1 MEDIYKLID
10 DINLQKL
17 ENLDSRVNEAIT
29 TDNDDALF
37 ILGETLYNFGLMP
50 QGLEVFRV
58 LSEESSDESELL
70 IYFIEGLMS
79 ENQTDEALEYL
90 SYVEP
95 SPEKLMLEADLYQQI
110 NMMEELLLINYKKH
124 LN

>member
-37 ILGETLYNFGLMP
+37 RRDTLQFWINATRFGSIP
-50 QGLEVFRV
+50 RV
-58 LSEESSDESELL
+58 IS
-70 IYFIEGLMS
+70 
-79 ENQTDEALEYL
+79 
-90 SYVEP
+90 
-95 SPEKLMLEADLYQQI
+95 QI
-110 NMMEELLLINYKKH
+110 SRRK
-124 LN
+124 

>member
-50 QGLEVFRV
+50 QVFGSISRV
-58 LSEESSDESELL
+58 IS
-70 IYFIEGLMS
+70 
-79 ENQTDEALEYL
+79 
-90 SYVEP
+90 
-95 SPEKLMLEADLYQQI
+95 QI
-110 NMMEELLLINYKKH
+110 SRRK
-124 LN
+124 

>member
-50 QGLEVFRV
+50 QGFGSIPRV
-58 LSEESSDESELL
+58 IS
-70 IYFIEGLMS
+70 
-79 ENQTDEALEYL
+79 
-90 SYVEP
+90 
-95 SPEKLMLEADLYQQI
+95 QI
-110 NMMEELLLINYKKH
+110 SRRK
-124 LN
+124 

>member
-37 ILGETLYNFGLMP
+37 ILGETLLQFWINATRFGSIP
-50 QGLEVFRV
+50 RV
-58 LSEESSDESELL
+58 IS
-70 IYFIEGLMS
+70 
-79 ENQTDEALEYL
+79 
-90 SYVEP
+90 
-95 SPEKLMLEADLYQQI
+95 QI
-110 NMMEELLLINYKKH
+110 SRRK
-124 LN
+124 

>member
-37 ILGETLYNFGLMP
+37 FFLGETLYNFGLMP

-58 LSEESSDESELL
+58 LYQKYPDESQ
-70 IYFIEGLMS
+70 F
-79 ENQTDEALEYL
+79 
-90 SYVEP
+90 
-95 SPEKLMLEADLYQQI
+95 
-110 NMMEELLLINYKKH
+110 
-124 LN
+124 

>member
-50 QGLEVFRV
+50 QGWKY
-58 LSEESSDESELL
+58 SACY
-70 IYFIEGLMS
+70 ITNI
-79 ENQTDEALEYL
+79 QTK
-90 SYVEP
+90 V
-95 SPEKLMLEADLYQQI
+95 
-110 NMMEELLLINYKKH
+110 NC
-124 LN
+124 

>member
-10 DINLQKL
+10 DINLKN

-50 QGLEVFRV
+50 QGLEY
-58 LSEESSDESELL
+58 SACY
-70 IYFIEGLMS
+70 IKNI
-79 ENQTDEALEYL
+79 QTK
-90 SYVEP
+90 V
-95 SPEKLMLEADLYQQI
+95 
-110 NMMEELLLINYKKH
+110 NC
-124 LN
+124 